1 VVQKCSALFALR
13 YHMFDYSQPVD
24 EKTQRATQRVLAHLT
39 IGEAEQQKLIDHCAR
54 NIPRDRYVPPSA
66 VQYGVPASLLQIQ
79 YQRAGKDPECLLVH
93 KHALGQ
99 LCDICGL
106 PRIYMSKL
114 NELAAGS
121 WRRLLLAHNLN
132 FLFANQTFTN
142 KLKKPAAFL
151 HRIVGG
157 ELRAVLTQSYNRHL
171 LSNAVLQPF
180 LAACTEVG
188 LQPAKATVSDM
199 RVHLQTYL
207 PIAFQP
213 IPGEFVALGTCWG
226 NSDFGQGKLKISHNI
241 LRLSGGGNLVMDD
254 AFSRVHLGSVVTD
267 TDMVLSDDVA
277 VKELEAIAAA
287 TRSAVIEAM
296 RPDRV
301 EKILE
306 AVKEAAVASIP
317 WSQLKQ
323 QLSKALTK
331 DDLTSIESMLEE
343 KIEDLPPPGVGSDG
357 QPLASKWWAA
367 AALAQLAEKTVDPTK
382 AMELRGVAGS
392 FLNPGK

>member
-1 VVQKCSALFALR
+1 
-13 YHMFDYSQPVD
+13 MFEYNQPVD
-24 EKTQRATQRVLAHLT
+24 EKTQQATQRVLAYLT
-39 IGEAEQQKLIDHCAR
+39 IGEAEQKKLIDHCAR
-54 NIPRDRYVPPSA
+54 NIPRDRYVPPSKC
-66 VQYGVPASLLQIQ
+66 GFEVPHRPQEEKALIEISYRRGELRGPDEYMRL
-79 YQRAGKDPECLLVH
+79 H

-99 LCDICGL
+99 LCDICGV
-106 PRIYMSKL
+106 PRVFMSKF
-114 NELAAGS
+114 NEDAPGA
-121 WRRLLLAHNLN
+121 WRRGLLAHSMNVC
-132 FLFANQTFTN
+132 FEKQTFVN

-151 HRIVGG
+151 HRIVGD

-180 LAACTEVG
+180 LAACKEVG
-188 LQPAKATVSDM
+188 LQPAKAVVSDM

-241 LRLSGGGNLVMDD
+241 LRLNGGGNLLLDD

-287 TRSAVIEAM
+287 TRSAVTEAM
-296 RPDRV
+296 RPERV

-306 AVKEAAVASIP
+306 AVKAAAEACIP

-331 DDLTSIESMLEE
+331 DDLSSIESMLEE
-343 KIEDLPPPGVGSDG
+343 RIEDLPPPGVGADG
-357 QPLASKWWAA
+357 QPLPSRWWAA
-367 AALAQLAEKTVDPTK
+367 AALSHLAEKTVDPTK
-382 AMELRGVAGS
+382 AMEIKGVAGS
-392 FLNPGK
+392 FLSPGK

>member
-1 VVQKCSALFALR
+1 MPADTA
-13 YHMFDYSQPVD
+13 P
-24 EKTQRATQRVLAHLT
+24 
-39 IGEAEQQKLIDHCAR
+39 IDIAYR
-54 NIPRDRYVPPSA
+54 RGGS
-66 VQYGVPASLLQIQ
+66 PASDEEMQL
-79 YQRAGKDPECLLVH
+79 H

-99 LCDICGL
+99 LCDICGV
-106 PRIYMSKL
+106 PRVFMSKF
-114 NELAAGS
+114 NEDSPNA
-121 WRRLLLAHNLN
+121 WRRGLLALSMNTC
-132 FLFANQTFTN
+132 FENQTFVN

-151 HRIVGG
+151 HRIVGN

-180 LAACTEVG
+180 LAACKEVG

-241 LRLSGGGNLVMDD
+241 MRLNGGGNLVMDD

-296 RPDRV
+296 RPERV

-306 AVKEAAVASIP
+306 AVKEAAAASIP

-331 DDLTSIESMLEE
+331 DDLTSIEAMLEE
-343 KIEDLPPPGVGSDG
+343 RIEDLPPPGVGTDG
-357 QPLASKWWAA
+357 QILPSKWWAA
-367 AALAQLAEKTVDPTK
+367 AALSHLAEKTVDPTK
-382 AMELRGVAGS
+382 AMELKGVAGS

>member
-1 VVQKCSALFALR
+1 
-13 YHMFDYSQPVD
+13 MFDYSQPVD

-39 IGEAEQQKLIDHCAR
+39 IGDAEQKKLIDHCAR
-54 NIPRDRYVPPSA
+54 NIPRDRYVPPSQVTYNVFQGA
-66 VQYGVPASLLQIQ
+66 LMDMAPLTVEYN
-79 YQRAGKDPECLLVH
+79 RGKSTEVLSVH
-93 KHALGQ
+93 KHAMGQ
-99 LCDICGL
+99 ICDICGV
-106 PRIYMSKL
+106 PRIYMNKL
-114 NELAAGS
+114 NENSEGG
-121 WRRLLLAHNLN
+121 WRRSLLAYNMNYQFGHQS
-132 FLFANQTFTN
+132 FVN

-151 HRIVGG
+151 HRIVGT

-213 IPGEFVALGTCWG
+213 ILGEFVALGTCWG

-241 LRLSGGGNLVMDD
+241 LRLNGGGNLVMDD

-296 RPDRV
+296 RPERV
-301 EKILE
+301 ERILSAVQE
-306 AVKEAAVASIP
+306 AHANAVP
-317 WSQLKQ
+317 WSVLKN

-331 DDLTSIESMLEE
+331 DDLASVESMLED
-343 KIEDLPPPGVGSDG
+343 KIEDLPAPGTTHDG
-357 QPLASKWWAA
+357 QPLASRWWAA
-367 AALAQLAEKTVDPTK
+367 AALAQLAEKTVDPNK
-382 AMELRGVAGS
+382 AMELKGVAGS